1 MSAHIQEP
9 AQPHSRDRRLVW
21 AVVLLAPAVVFVT
34 ASILQYGAGVPKA
47 ADWFNPLFTL
57 KGVELITT
65 TWVVGGPVVAFLLA
79 ASRVFPIR
87 LVRDDDEET
96 WDIRL
101 RVRIDWPAIMIG
113 GASLLYG
120 GFLIGHLLAEN
131 AACMIGVRSM
141 C

>member
-1 MSAHIQEP
+1 MSARIQQP
-9 AQPHSRDRRLVW
+9 AHRHSRDRRLVW

-34 ASILQYGAGVPKA
+34 ASVLQYGVGVPNA
-47 ADWFNPLFTL
+47 ADWLNPLFTI
-57 KGVELITT
+57 KGVELIST

-87 LVRDDDEET
+87 LVRDEDDT
-96 WDIRL
+96 WEIRL
-101 RVRIDWPAIMIG
+101 RVRFDWPAITIAG
-113 GASLLYG
+113 VSLLYG

-131 AACMIGVRSM
+131 AACMIGVKAT